1 MRKKKKDM
9 NSDKEKVCITM
20 LNFHHTNHHNKTPIL
35 MQFVFV
41 MCFAQ
46 AYGQENPLKSG
57 RFELNGTF
65 HHMQAS

>member
-1 MRKKKKDM
+1 
-9 NSDKEKVCITM
+9 M

-46 AYGQENPLKSG
+46 ALWVREPLKVRSF
-57 RFELNGTF
+57 RAQWHFPSY
-65 HHMQAS
+65 ASIITWFRSFPRVAYIYVD

>member
-1 MRKKKKDM
+1 
-9 NSDKEKVCITM
+9 M

-46 AYGQENPLKSG
+46 SYGQENPLKSG